1 MDTSTI
7 AAIASPPGRG
17 GIGIIKIS
25 GLEAVDIALRIFR
38 HYKNTTDTD
47 DNRQNHPITPKL
59 QSHRLYYGHIINPE
73 TGNILDEVLLSI
85 MRAPRTYTREDVVE
99 IQAHSGP
106 AVMRNVLALVIREG
120 ARLAEPGEFT
130 RRAFING
137 RIDLTQAE
145 AVIDLISA
153 STDAASQAA
162 TNQVFGRLRHVVE
175 KVHDNLTDLLVQIE
189 AEIDFPED
197 VGDTF
202 VTFPEEKVL
211 RDSVADPIYELM
223 RHYKEAHIYR
233 DGFDLSIVG
242 RPNVGK
248 SSLLNRLVDKDKAI
262 VNAIPG
268 TTRDLVECAFQ
279 LKGIPVNVID
289 TAGIHST
296 DDPIEKIGITKTQ
309 ACIDNAQ
316 LNMLVIDASEP
327 ICAAD
332 HEVYNQCKNKPFIYV
347 LNKID
352 LVNGKK
358 NSPLSIPSHW
368 KNAPKISASAL
379 HGTGIDELK
388 NQIFN
393 EVVDSP
399 QSISSYSIIPNVRH
413 HAALEKCYQ
422 HVQRV
427 ISGLQQKHPPELVAI
442 DIRDALDQ
450 LEGIIGISIDTDV
463 LDRIFS
469 RFCIGK

>member
-7 AAIASPPGRG
+7 AAIASPPGSG
-17 GIGIIKIS
+17 GIGIVKIS
-25 GLEAVDIALRIFR
+25 GADAVNIALRIFQR
-38 HYKNTTDTD
+38 HTNTADTV
-47 DNRQNHPITPKL
+47 NSQNHSITPDL
-59 QSHRLYYGHIINPE
+59 QSHRLYYGHIIDPE

-153 STDAASQAA
+153 RTDTASQAA
-162 TNQVFGRLRHVVE
+162 TNQVFGKLRHAVE
-175 KVHDNLTDLLVQIE
+175 RVHDNLTDLLAQIE
-189 AEIDFPED
+189 AEIDFPDD
-197 VGDTF
+197 VDGTYE
-202 VTFPEEKVL
+202 TFPVETFLREK
-211 RDSVADPIYELM
+211 VADPIYELI
-223 RHYKEAHIYR
+223 RHYQEAHIYR
-233 DGFDLSIVG
+233 DGFNLSIVG

-268 TTRDLVECAFQ
+268 TTRDLVECAF
-279 LKGIPVNVID
+279 LIKGIPVNVID

-296 DDPIEKIGITKTQ
+296 DDPIEKIGISKTQ

-316 LNMLVIDASEP
+316 LNMLVLDASEP
-327 ICAAD
+327 LCAAD
-332 HEVYNQCKNKPFIYV
+332 HEVYDHCKNKPFIYV

-352 LVNGKK
+352 LVNGNK
-358 NSPLSIPSHW
+358 NSPLSIPPHW
-368 KNAPKISASAL
+368 KNVANITASAL
-379 HGTGIDELK
+379 VGTGIDELK
-388 NQIFN
+388 NLIFN
-393 EVVDSP
+393 EVVESP
-399 QSISSYSIIPNVRH
+399 QSISSHSIIPNVRH
-413 HAALEKCYQ
+413 HAALENCYQ
-422 HVQRV
+422 NVLHV
-427 ISGLQQKHPPELVAI
+427 IEGLRQKLPPELAAI

>member
-25 GLEAVDIALRIFR
+25 GRESINIALRIFR
-38 HYKNTTDTD
+38 HHKITTDTE
-47 DNRQNHPITPKL
+47 NSQNHSITTDL
-59 QSHRLYYGHIINPE
+59 QSHRLYYGHIIDPE
-73 TGNILDEVLLSI
+73 AGNILDEVLLSI

-106 AVMRNVLALVIREG
+106 AVMRNVLALVMREG

-153 STDAASQAA
+153 RTDTASQAA
-162 TNQVFGRLRHVVE
+162 TNQVFGRLRHDVE
-175 KVHDNLTDLLVQIE
+175 RVHDNLTDLLVQIE

-197 VGDTF
+197 VDDTF
-202 VTFPEEKVL
+202 ETLPVETYLREK
-211 RDSVADPIYELM
+211 VADPIYELIC
-223 RHYKEAHIYR
+223 HYQEAHIYR

-268 TTRDLVECAFQ
+268 TTRDLVECSFQ

-296 DDPIEKIGITKTQ
+296 EDPIEKIGISKTQ
-309 ACIDNAQ
+309 ACINNAQ
-316 LNMLVIDASEP
+316 LIMLVLDASEP

-332 HEVYNQCKNKPFIYV
+332 HEVYDHCKNKPFIYV
-347 LNKID
+347 FNKID
-352 LVNGKK
+352 LVNGTK
-358 NSPLSIPSHW
+358 NRPLTIPHHW
-368 KNAPKISASAL
+368 KNAAKITASAL
-379 HGTGIDELK
+379 VGTGIGELK
-388 NQIFN
+388 NLIFN

-399 QSISSYSIIPNVRH
+399 QSISSHSIIPNVRH
-413 HAALEKCYQ
+413 HAALQQCHR
-422 HVQRV
+422 HVLRV
-427 ISGLQQKHPPELVAI
+427 INGLRKNLPIELVAI
-442 DIRDALDQ
+442 DIRDALEQ
-450 LEGIIGISIDTDV
+450 LGGIIGISIDTDV

>member
-7 AAIASPPGRG
+7 AAIASPPGIG

-25 GLEAVDIALRIFR
+25 GPDAINIALRTFR
-38 HYKNTTDTD
+38 HHKTASDTNRHPKQPVATD
-47 DNRQNHPITPKL
+47 L
-59 QSHRLYYGHIINPE
+59 QTHRLYYGHITDPE
-73 TGNILDEVLLSI
+73 TGNILDEVLLGI

-99 IQAHSGP
+99 IQGHSGP
-106 AVMRNVLALVIREG
+106 AVMRDVLALVIREG

-153 STDAASQAA
+153 RTDAASRAA
-162 TNQVFGRLRHVVE
+162 TNQVFGKLRHVV
-175 KVHDNLTDLLVQIE
+175 KRVHNNLTNLLVQIE
-189 AEIDFPED
+189 AQIDFPED
-197 VGDTF
+197 VDDTL
-202 VTFPEEKVL
+202 VTIAEDTVL
-211 RDSVADPIYELM
+211 HETIADPIGELI
-223 RHYKEAHIYR
+223 RHYQEGHIYR
-233 DGFDLSIVG
+233 DGIDLSIVG

-248 SSLLNRLVDKDKAI
+248 SSLLNRLVGKDRAI
-262 VNAIPG
+262 VNPIPG

-279 LKGIPVNVID
+279 FKGIPVNVID

-296 DDPIEKIGITKTQ
+296 EDPIEKIGISKTK

-316 LNMLVIDASEP
+316 LNMLVLDASEP
-327 ICAAD
+327 IGAAD
-332 HEVYNQCKNKPFIYV
+332 QKVYDHCKNKPFIYV

-352 LVNGKK
+352 LVNGQK
-358 NSPLSIPSHW
+358 NTAFSIPLHW
-368 KNAPKISASAL
+368 KNAAQISTSAL
-379 HGTGIDELK
+379 KGTGIDELRD
-388 NQIFN
+388 QIVG
-393 EVVDSP
+393 EVVESP
-399 QSISSYSIIPNVRH
+399 QSTSSHSIIPNIRQYV
-413 HAALEKCYQ
+413 ALEKCSQ
-422 HVQRV
+422 NVLR
-427 ISGLQQKHPPELVAI
+427 IIDGLRQNNPPELIVI

-450 LEGIIGISIDTDV
+450 LGGIIGLSVDIDV

>member
-25 GLEAVDIALRIFR
+25 GPEAVNIALQIFR
-38 HYKNTTDTD
+38 HHKITTDT
-47 DNRQNHPITPKL
+47 NKNQNHPITEGF
-59 QSHRLYYGHIINPE
+59 QSHRLYYGHIIDPE

-106 AVMRNVLALVIREG
+106 AVMRNILALVVREG

-153 STDAASQAA
+153 RNDAASQAA
-162 TNQVFGRLRHVVE
+162 TNQVFGRLRDVVE
-175 KVHDNLTDLLVQIE
+175 RVHDNLTDLLVQIE

-197 VGDTF
+197 VDNTSGSRPM
-202 VTFPEEKVL
+202 VTFLREK
-211 RDSVADPIYELM
+211 VADPIRELI
-223 RHYKEAHIYR
+223 RHYQEAHIYR

-279 LKGIPVNVID
+279 LKGIPFNIID

-296 DDPIEKIGITKTQ
+296 DDPIEKIGISKTQ
-309 ACIDNAQ
+309 ASIDNSQ
-316 LNMLVIDASEP
+316 LNMLVLDASEP

-332 HEVYNQCKNKPFIYV
+332 HEVYDYCKNKPFIYV

-358 NSPLSIPSHW
+358 NNPLSIPTHW
-368 KNAPKISASAL
+368 KNAARIRASAL
-379 HGTGIDELK
+379 IGTGIVKLK
-388 NQIFN
+388 NQIFK
-393 EVVDSP
+393 EVVDST
-399 QSISSYSIIPNVRH
+399 QSISSHSIIPNVRH
-413 HAALEKCYQ
+413 HTALEKSYQ
-422 HVQRV
+422 HVQHV
-427 ISGLQQKHPPELVAI
+427 IDGLRQKHPPELVAI

-450 LEGIIGISIDTDV
+450 LGEILGISIDTDV